1 MCLFKKVWY
10 KILGKNNKE
19 EPKIP
24 DYIKVSPDG
33 RLYVEVH
40 DLLAQKEIKNTI
52 KELLDSDISKS
63 IDDYIKSKKNNI
75 HSEMQ

>member
-1 MCLFKKVWY
+1 MCLFKKIWY

-24 DYIKVSPDG
+24 DYIKVSLDG